1 MSKMKKLGLI
11 VNPVAGLGGKVGLK
25 GSDGKKIQ
33 EKALELGAKPESQ
46 KKAVKALKAIK
57 SDVSF
62 TLITYPGNM
71 GECEAK
77 QAGYRPKVIG
87 EIKEEGTTFLDTRN
101 AAKKLVKE
109 NVDLLLFAGGDGTA
123 RDVYEAIN
131 SKIPVLGIPA
141 GVKIHSGV
149 FGINPKSTGELV
161 GSYLSGSCNTK
172 QAEVMDIDEKAF
184 REDRLTAKLY
194 GYMMI
199 PYSPNIIQG
208 SKESVGHKEDYVLE
222 AIALDIL
229 ESMDH
234 EIVYIL
240 GPGTSIKP
248 IADKLG
254 VEKTLLGVDLVVGRK
269 LFAKDTNEHQIIKAI
284 RDRPSKIVISLIG
297 GQGFLF
303 GRGNQQI
310 SPKIIRKTGKSNL
323 IIVAT
328 PEKLASLKG
337 KPMRVDTGDSD
348 LDEDLKGFY
357 RVHTG
362 YGKRTIY
369 RVE

>member
-1 MSKMKKLGLI
+1 MKKLGLI
-11 VNPVAGLGGKVGLK
+11 VNPLAGLGGRVGLK
-25 GSDGKKIQ
+25 GSDGKEIQ
-33 EKALELGAKPESQ
+33 EKALQLGAKPESPI
-46 KKAVKALKAIK
+46 KTIEALKAIK

-62 TLITYPGNM
+62 TLITYPRNM
-71 GECEAK
+71 GEYEAE
-77 QAGYRPKVIG
+77 QAGCTPKVIG
-87 EIKEEGTTFLDTRN
+87 EIKEGKTTFLDTRN
-101 AAKKLVKE
+101 AAKELVKE
-109 NVDLLLFAGGDGTA
+109 KVDLLLFAGGDGTA

-131 SKIPVLGIPA
+131 SEVPVLGIPT

-149 FGINPKSTGELV
+149 FGIDPRSTGELA
-161 GSYLSGSCNTK
+161 GSYLSGSCNTR
-172 QAEVMDIDEKAF
+172 QAEVMDIDEEAF
-184 REDRLTAKLY
+184 REDRITAKLY

-208 SKESVGHKEDYVLE
+208 TKESVVHKEDNVLD
-222 AIALDIL
+222 AIALDIV

-234 EIVYIL
+234 DTVYIL

-254 VEKTLLGVDLVVGRK
+254 IEKTLLGVDLVIGRK
-269 LFAKDTNEHQIIKAI
+269 LLVKDVNENQIIKAI
-284 RDRPSKIVISLIG
+284 MNRPSKIVISLIG

-310 SPKIIRKTGKSNL
+310 SPKIIRKTGKSKI
-323 IIVAT
+323 IIVST
-328 PEKLASLKG
+328 PEKLASLRG
-337 KPMRVDTGDSD
+337 FPMRVDTGDFD
-348 LDEDLKGFY
+348 LDTELKGFY

-369 RVE
+369 RVN